1 MINGDFLGR
10 THSLR
15 SKEHAHPLKVARV
28 GLNSGSG
35 KPRLNTNEHHEIR
48 DRSIEVRRRG
58 NGGRIVHG
66 WLAVASAAQELR
78 GAGVFLRD

>member
-1 MINGDFLGR
+1 MINRDFLRR
-10 THSLR
+10 THSLCG
-15 SKEHAHPLKVARV
+15 KKHAHSLKVARV
-28 GLNSGSG
+28 CLNGCSG
-35 KPRLNTNEHHEIR
+35 KPGLNANEHHEIR

-66 WLAVASAAQELR
+66 WLAVASAVQQQR

>member
-1 MINGDFLGR
+1 MINGDFLWR

-28 GLNSGSG
+28 CLNGCSG
-35 KPRLNTNEHHEIR
+35 KPGLNANEHHEIR